1 MSGTSKTIVS
11 ICVLLLASL
20 VVYYGMTP
28 PQQST
33 ANVVD
38 VPRPSMFGG
47 DAEEKVLELGFPP
60 IAADIVDQDDEP
72 LNAPIISAES
82 DDSDGAVSTSVVQR
96 SDKEVEEEKPQPVV
110 LHETVIR
117 TYIVKEGETL
127 GEIASRELGSYRSW
141 REIATLNGIDDPSRI
156 SSGRTLR
163 LPARAT
169 VKKSIPV
176 NAATP
181 ISTPIANGKT
191 HRVLEG
197 ETMSSIA
204 GDYYDDVN
212 KYFLIAQANPRID
225 PARLQIGMVLVI
237 PPR

>member
-1 MSGTSKTIVS
+1 MSGTSKAVVS
-11 ICVLLLASL
+11 LCVLLLASL
-20 VVYYGMTP
+20 VVYYGMAP

-33 ANVVD
+33 AQLVD

-47 DAEEKVLELGFPP
+47 DAEEKLLALGFPP
-60 IAADIVDQDDEP
+60 IAVGIVNPDAEP
-72 LNAPIISAES
+72 VHAPIKSPEPVVIEGELSAP
-82 DDSDGAVSTSVVQR
+82 VVQGPV
-96 SDKEVEEEKPQPVV
+96 KEVEIEKPQPVA

-176 NAATP
+176 EVATP
-181 ISTPIANGKT
+181 VSTPIANGKT

-212 KYFLIAQANPRID
+212 KYFLIAQENPSID
-225 PARLQIGMVLVI
+225 PASLQIGMVLVI

>member
-1 MSGTSKTIVS
+1 MSGTSKAVVS

-20 VVYYGMTP
+20 VVYYGMAP

-33 ANVVD
+33 AQLVD
-38 VPRPSMFGG
+38 DPRPSMFGG
-47 DAEEKVLELGFPP
+47 NAEEKLIKLGFPP
-60 IAADIVDQDDEP
+60 IVVEIVNSD
-72 LNAPIISAES
+72 AES
-82 DDSDGAVSTSVVQR
+82 VVIEGALSAPVVQGPV
-96 SDKEVEEEKPQPVV
+96 KEVEIEKPQPVA

-176 NAATP
+176 KAATP
-181 ISTPIANGKT
+181 VSTPIANGKT

-212 KYFLIAQANPRID
+212 KYFLIAQENPSID
-225 PARLQIGMVLVI
+225 PASLQIGMVLVI

>member
-1 MSGTSKTIVS
+1 
-11 ICVLLLASL
+11 
-20 VVYYGMTP
+20 
-28 PQQST
+28 
-33 ANVVD
+33 
-38 VPRPSMFGG
+38 MFGG
-47 DAEEKVLELGFPP
+47 DAEEKLLALGFPP
-60 IAADIVDQDDEP
+60 IAVGIVNPDSEP
-72 LNAPIISAES
+72 VNAPIKSAES
-82 DDSDGAVSTSVVQR
+82 VVSDGAVSASVVQV
-96 SDKEVEEEKPQPVV
+96 SDKEVVVEKPQPVV

-169 VKKSIPV
+169 VQKRIPV
-176 NAATP
+176 KAATP

-204 GDYYDDVN
+204 GDFYDDVN
-212 KYFLIAQANPRID
+212 KYFLIAQANPSID

>member
-1 MSGTSKTIVS
+1 MSGTSKAVVS

-20 VVYYGMTP
+20 VVYYGMAP

-33 ANVVD
+33 AQLVD

-47 DAEEKVLELGFPP
+47 DAEEKLIKLGFPP
-60 IAADIVDQDDEP
+60 IVVEIVNSDAEP
-72 LNAPIISAES
+72 VVIEGELSAP
-82 DDSDGAVSTSVVQR
+82 VVQGPV
-96 SDKEVEEEKPQPVV
+96 KEVEIEKPQPVA

-169 VKKSIPV
+169 VQKRIPV
-176 NAATP
+176 KVATP
-181 ISTPIANGKT
+181 VSTPIANGKT

-212 KYFLIAQANPRID
+212 KYFLIAQENPSID
-225 PARLQIGMVLVI
+225 PASLQIGMVLVI